1 MSANPK
7 VSIIVPVYN
16 VEKYLANCLDTLVK
30 QTLKDIEIIC
40 INDGSKDSSPEILK
54 CYAQKDSR
62 IKIIDKQNAGL
73 SAARNDGLKV
83 ASGEFVG
90 YVDSDDWVD
99 LNFYEKLY
107 TAAKKYDAE
116 IASGNIIRCGNRAV
130 KYKVKFEKEELITDS
145 IEKLKAAKIPKYN
158 YVWNKIYKRESLIAL
173 DLLFPDGR
181 LYEDICWS
189 IKAVYYLNGLVTVP
203 ECAYYYRRNP
213 FSIVS
218 TKSPKHEEDARQSE
232 KEMIEFAE
240 EKNLT
245 CILNGLKLVRRE
257 RIKFCGLN
265 ILKIFHYY
273 PNTTK
278 YTLFGLIP
286 VLKIHGNKAAKA
298 AEILA
303 ERS

>member
-16 VEKYLANCLDTLVK
+16 VEKYLEKCLDTLVN

-54 CYAQKDSR
+54 RYAQKDSR

-73 SAARNDGLKV
+73 SAARNDGLKA

-107 TAAKKYDAE
+107 EAAQKHNAE
-116 IASGNIIRCGNRAV
+116 IASGNIIRCGKKIT
-130 KYKVKFEKEELITDS
+130 KYKVKFEKEELITYS
-145 IEKLKAAKIPKYN
+145 IEKLKAVKIPKYN
-158 YVWNKIYKRESLIAL
+158 YVWNKIYKRESLINL
-173 DLLFPDGR
+173 NLPFPEGR
-181 LYEDICWS
+181 VYEDICWS

-213 FSIVS
+213 FSIVK
-218 TKSPKHEEDARQSE
+218 TQSPKHVADALQAE

-245 CILNGLKLVRRE
+245 CVLNGLKLVRRE
-257 RIKFCGLN
+257 RIKFCGVN

-278 YTLFGLIP
+278 YTILGLIP
-286 VLKIHGNKAAKA
+286 VLKIHGKQTAKTP
-298 AEILA
+298 EILT